1 MNTQLLLSLLLVAV
15 LIAVL
20 AGIEIAFASASKLK
34 IELRRKQGRRSA
46 QILSRIMDRPGG
58 YLGASRILISLL
70 LVAFGLLMTEVM
82 QRYLQMLPGPLSGVF
97 FKLLIITAVATGL
110 LLIFA
115 EFLPKALFRRKA
127 ESVLTIFA
135 LPMAFLNAVFG
146 PIARV
151 LINFS
156 GLTLKYLFNVRIQE
170 EKPVFN
176 RVDVDHFTRQ
186 TLQGHFSDAQEVN
199 ARLFENAL
207 QMVQGRVRQSMIP
220 RNEIVGVERH
230 TSVEDVRRKMT
241 ETHLSRVMVY
251 EGTMDKILGYLHH
264 QDIARNPASIDA
276 VIHPILAVPEA
287 MQVIDL
293 LNAFR
298 KERKSAAWVVD
309 EFGGTAGI
317 ITMEDVL
324 EEIFGDI
331 NDEYDKA
338 EYIERQISDTE
349 YIFSGRLEL
358 AYLHEKYGFD
368 FGESTA
374 ETLSGYIIAAAG
386 RIPRNRE
393 RVIADRFEFEMVLAT
408 ENHID
413 SVKMKVLK

>member
-1 MNTQLLLSLLLVAV
+1 MNTELLLALLGVAV

-20 AGIEIAFASASKLK
+20 AGIEIAFVSASKLN
-34 IELRRKQGRRSA
+34 IELKRKQGRRSA

-58 YLGASRILISLL
+58 YLGASRIFISLL
-70 LVAFGLLMTEVM
+70 LVVFGLLITEVM
-82 QRYLQMLPGPLSGVF
+82 HNYLRLLPNPLSAVF
-97 FKLLIITAVATGL
+97 SKLLITTAIATGL

-127 ESVLTIFA
+127 ESVLGIFSM
-135 LPMAFLNAVFG
+135 PMALVNAVFG
-146 PIARV
+146 PVARV
-151 LINFS
+151 FINLS
-156 GLTLKYLFNVRIQE
+156 GLTLKYLFNARIQE

-186 TLQGHFSDAQEVN
+186 TLQGHLSDAQEVN

-207 QMVQGRVRQSMIP
+207 QMVQARVRQSMIP
-220 RNEIVGVERH
+220 RNEIVGVERRA
-230 TSVEDVRRKMT
+230 TVEEVRRKMT
-241 ETHLSRVMVY
+241 ETHLSRVIVY
-251 EGTMDKILGYLHH
+251 DGTMDKIVGYLHH
-264 QDIARNPASIDA
+264 QNIAQNPASIDA
-276 VIHPILAVPEA
+276 VLHPILAVPEA

-298 KERKSAAWVVD
+298 KERKSVAWVVD

-338 EYIERQISDTE
+338 EYIERQISETE

-358 AYLHEKYGFD
+358 AYLREKYGFD
-368 FGESTA
+368 FGESA
-374 ETLSGYIIAAAG
+374 SETLSGYIIAAAG